1 MEKQRK
7 GVRLVLLPLPF
18 EGHINP
24 MLHLA
29 NILYSKGFS
38 ITIIHT
44 TFNSPNPLNYPHF
57 TFCPIQDGI
66 TTQSDDSS
74 SLNLLHL
81 IILLNI
87 RCVTPFRDTLAKVIS
102 DARDNKEHVACLVSD
117 GLFYFTQGVSNTF
130 ELPRIALR
138 EGGAS
143 SFVPFVLFPLLIE
156 RGYIPIQDSQL
167 EETVTEI
174 PPLKVKDLPL
184 IDTKEPE
191 KYYKELSN
199 LVEGTKA
206 SCGVIWNSFEDLE
219 SSPLSYL
226 RQEFQIPFFPIGPF
240 HKYSFS
246 HSPSSSSSSSSSL
259 LTQDQSCISWL
270 DRHKPNSVIYVS
282 FGSLAAITAA
292 KFLEIAWGLASSMHP
307 FLWVIRKGMVID
319 DGKECL
325 DPPFP
330 AGFIDN
336 LEGRGYI
343 VKWAP
348 QQEVLAHKAVGAF
361 WTHCGWNS
369 TLESICEGVPMI
381 CMPFFTDQKV
391 NARYVSSV
399 WKIGVQF
406 EGEVKREEV
415 VKMIR
420 GLIEGN
426 NKEGSQ
432 IRERVLDLKEK
443 ARVSWN
449 HGGSSYTYLDAL
461 VNFILSFEPKR

>member
-1 MEKQRK
+1 MEKKQK
-7 GVRLVLLPLPF
+7 QGVRLVLLPLPLQ
-18 EGHINP
+18 GHINP
-24 MLHLA
+24 MLQLA

-57 TFCPIQDGI
+57 TFFSIQDGI
-66 TTQSDDSS
+66 TDSS
-74 SLNLLHL
+74 SLDLLHL
-81 IILLNI
+81 VILLNI
-87 RCVTPFRDTLAKVIS
+87 RCVTPFRDMLAKVISDARDNREPVACLISDALFYFTQAVSNTLELPRIVLRTSGISSFVPFLERLHTPTRCVTPFRDTLAKVIS

-199 LVEGTKA
+199 LVE
-206 SCGVIWNSFEDLE
+206 
-219 SSPLSYL
+219 
-226 RQEFQIPFFPIGPF
+226 
-240 HKYSFS
+240 
-246 HSPSSSSSSSSSL
+246 
-259 LTQDQSCISWL
+259 
-270 DRHKPNSVIYVS
+270 
-282 FGSLAAITAA
+282 AITAA